1 MLLGACGCLAPAQGA
16 EPATGILA
24 NPELSGWASRLA
36 GMPGYF
42 FVVQMTTVFSSLDEA
57 RSRAPELMERHVAAT
72 REAHRRGDVVMAGA
86 FLTPP
91 AEGDLV
97 QTMAVLSSA
106 AAAHALVEADPFVKA
121 GLVHEWTIREWANM
135 LG

>member
-1 MLLGACGCLAPAQGA
+1 
-16 EPATGILA
+16 
-24 NPELSGWASRLA
+24 
-36 GMPGYF
+36 MPGRS
-42 FVVQMTTVFSSLDEA
+42 FVVQMKTVFTSLDEA
-57 RSRAPELMERHVAAT
+57 RSKAPELMERHIAAT

-97 QTMAVLSSA
+97 ETMAVLSSA
-106 AAAHALVEADPFVKA
+106 AAAQAFVDADPFVRA
-121 GLVHEWTIREWANM
+121 GLVHEWTIREWADM